1 MLRVGLDVTSVQDV
15 KDSIAV
21 HGERYLARVFTPQER
36 RDTADDATRLA
47 ARFAAK
53 EAVFKVLR
61 LADDAVPWHDI
72 RIRRHPEGY
81 VDLVLSGQAKHLAA
95 AQGLTE
101 LALSITH
108 QGDHA
113 AAVVVAT

>member
-1 MLRVGLDVTSVQDV
+1 MTSVQDV

-21 HGERYLARVFTPQER
+21 HGDRYLARVFTPEER

-47 ARFAAK
+47 ARYAAK
-53 EAVFKVLR
+53 EAVLKVLR
-61 LADDAVPWHDI
+61 PADDAVSWQDI
-72 RIRRHPEGY
+72 RVRRHPDGW
-81 VDLVLSGQAKHLAA
+81 VDLVLTGRAERLVA

-108 QGDHA
+108 EGDHA

>member
-1 MLRVGLDVTSVQDV
+1 MTSVQDV
-15 KDSIAV
+15 RDSIAV
-21 HGERYLARVFTPQER
+21 HGDRYLARVFTPEER

-53 EAVFKVLR
+53 EAMLKVLR
-61 LADDAVPWHDI
+61 PADDAVPWHDI
-72 RIRRHPEGY
+72 RIRRHPEGW
-81 VDLVLSGQAKHLAA
+81 VELVLSGHAERLAA
-95 AQGLTE
+95 AQGLTA

>member
-1 MLRVGLDVTSVQDV
+1 MTSVQDV

-21 HGERYLARVFTPQER
+21 YGDCYLARVFTPEER

-53 EAVFKVLR
+53 EAVLKVLR
-61 LADDAVPWHDI
+61 PADNAVPWQDI
-72 RIRRHPEGY
+72 RIRRHPGGWVEP
-81 VDLVLSGQAKHLAA
+81 VLSGQAERLAA
-95 AQGLTE
+95 EQGLTE
-101 LALSITH
+101 FALSISH

-113 AAVVVAT
+113 AAVVVGT